1 MIFNKDEK
9 DRKINNL
16 YKNQEIYCP
25 ECGAKLIPAEGCLY
39 CPFCGWSK
47 CK

>member
-1 MIFNKDEK
+1 MKKQDVQEK
-9 DRKINNL
+9 EKKA
-16 YKNQEIYCP
+16 YSEWVYCP
-25 ECGAKLIPAEGCLY
+25 ECGAKLVPAEGCLL